1 MNGLYKASKWVEES
15 WGSKIYLIFANYF
28 WAYFGVVPLKLLPH
42 TKYICLCFLG
52 KGMIT
57 GGAGATVFYNLKQR
71 HPTLDLP
78 VIDYDL
84 ALFFQPV
91 LVLGISIGVVCN
103 VIFADWM
110 ITVLLI
116 IIFIGKK
123 NHSNLSSTP
132 FCYLAFLKKECCFQF
147 FKDNSHMHGTAQS
160 ELIWLHLGPN

>member
-1 MNGLYKASKWVEES
+1 MDCIKPQNGYKNLIITKAS
-15 WGSKIYLIFANYF
+15 YLIFANYF

-42 TKYICLCFLG
+42 TKYSYLCLLG

-71 HPTLDLP
+71 HPTLELP

-91 LVLGISIGVVCN
+91 LVLGISIGVICN

-116 IIFIGKK
+116 VIFIGKK
-123 NHSNLSSTP
+123 NHLNLSSTP
-132 FCYLAFLKKECCFQF
+132 FCYLANWLSSRKNGISNFLKMTLTL
-147 FKDNSHMHGTAQS
+147 SHAWYST
-160 ELIWLHLGPN
+160 I